1 MSAIRCFGVDVS
13 KAKLDVAVRKKGG
26 GFKHR
31 SFENTRRGVA
41 SFQKVIGKGAA
52 LVVVEATGAYSTL
65 IHELL
70 TERGYAVAVVNPTQV
85 RSLAKAHARHA
96 KTDII
101 DAELLVEFGEVVKPP
116 ATPLQ
121 CIEVREL
128 RACMQRRKQLSDLL
142 TAQRNQRESSSALT
156 DAKAFDDVE
165 KVVIEKLRDLEQRI
179 VELSKSD
186 GLSPIIE
193 KLREQCGVGAVVAAT
208 IASEMP
214 EVGRIDDKV
223 AAALAGLAPFA
234 RQSGTM
240 HARGHIRGGRR
251 QVRSALYMAGL
262 VAVQHDPRLKTFY
275 DRLIQSGKP
284 KKLALLAATRK
295 LLTWLNARVR
305 ELFKE
310 QPALA
315 LG

>member
-13 KAKLDVAVRKKGG
+13 KAKLDVAVRKRGG
-26 GFKHR
+26 GFTHR
-31 SFENTRRGVA
+31 SFENTRKGVA
-41 SFQKVIGKGAA
+41 SFQRMIGKRAA
-52 LVVVEATGAYSTL
+52 LVVVEATGAYSSL
-65 IHELL
+65 IHEVL
-70 TERGYAVAVVNPTQV
+70 TERGFAVAVVNPTHV

-101 DAELLVEFGEVVKPP
+101 DAELLVEFGEAVKPA

-121 CIEVREL
+121 SVEIREL
-128 RACMQRRKQLSDLL
+128 RACMQRRKQLSELL
-142 TAQRNQRESSSALT
+142 TAQRNQREAASALVDEKT
-156 DAKAFDDVE
+156 FDDVE
-165 KVVIEKLRDLEQRI
+165 KVLLEKLRDLEKRV

-193 KLREQCGVGAVVAAT
+193 KLCEQCGVGAVVAAT
-208 IASEMP
+208 VVSELP

-223 AAALAGLAPFA
+223 SAALAGLVPYAH
-234 RQSGTM
+234 QSGTM

-251 QVRSALYMAGL
+251 QLRSTLYMAAL
-262 VAVQHDPRLKTFY
+262 VAVQHDPRLKAFY
-275 DRLIQSGKP
+275 ERLIQSGKP

-305 ELFKE
+305 ELLKKK
-310 QPALA
+310 PALA